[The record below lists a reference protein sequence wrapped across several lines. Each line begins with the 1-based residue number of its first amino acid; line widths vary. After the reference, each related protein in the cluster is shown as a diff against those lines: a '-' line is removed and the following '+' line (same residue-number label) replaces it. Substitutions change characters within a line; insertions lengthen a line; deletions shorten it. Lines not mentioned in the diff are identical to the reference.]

1 LVYKSFGLISDD
13 IKPFKEGY
21 ILSSMQLETVLTDSL
36 SVKDSLTTQKSN
48 YIRSTEQP
56 LLPLDTNIKTNYD
69 PLIYVG
75 ALITIYSI
83 FHYIRKKAKE

>member
-1 LVYKSFGLISDD
+1 MISDD

-48 YIRSTEQP
+48 YIQSTEQP
-56 LLPLDTNIKTNYD
+56 SLPPDIRIKTTYD
-69 PLIYVG
+69 PLIYAG
-75 ALITIYSI
+75 LLITLYSI
-83 FHYIRKKAKE
+83 YHYIKKKSKE